1 MPGYIPHPPSPRQA
15 EFLALDCREALYG
28 GAAGGGK
35 SDAALMAALQGVHVP
50 GYAALILRRSY
61 AELSLPGALMDR
73 AHEWLH
79 GTDAYWDGLS
89 HSFRFPALSSLVF
102 GYAANKRDLMRY
114 QGPEFQ
120 YVCFEE
126 LTQWETENLYT
137 YLYSRQRSK
146 TSIRI
151 PLRMRGTTNP
161 GGPGHKWVQERFGI
175 PDSGCKSRHD
185 HNGRVFIPSFLD
197 DNPGINRDEYRQSL
211 AQLDSVT
218 RDQLEHGRWVLDV
231 SGLVY
236 RYDPGQH
243 SVDVLPVLDHGDEW
257 HYVMGIDYGL
267 RDACAW
273 VVLAWSRYN
282 PSAYLVYAESV
293 EGMIPSEAARRTEE
307 LAALWQPEDIVG
319 DPAAAGYIEESRRVF
334 GLPIRAAQKT
344 DKAGT
349 IRLMN
354 GALESGALRVVS
366 GEQTA
371 PWYDEASRLLW
382 DDDRRLKENQSQ
394 PNHCCDAALYAWRE
408 TRAHLSAPRPDA
420 PRPRPM
426 DPYETQRINAAN
438 KRQERERWQ
447 HGLRLA

>member
-35 SDAALMAALQGVHVP
+35 SDALLMAALQGVHVP
-50 GYAALILRRSY
+50 GYSALLLRRTY
-61 AELSLPGALMDR
+61 ADLSLPGALMDR
-73 AHEWLH
+73 AHSWLQGTGAEWSER
-79 GTDAYWDGLS
+79 DKRWA
-89 HSFRFPALSSLVF
+89 FPSGSSLGF
-102 GYAANKRDLMRY
+102 GYLETRRDRYRY
-114 QGPEFQ
+114 QGAELQF
-120 YVCFEE
+120 VGFDE
-126 LTQWETENLYT
+126 LTQFEQADYE
-137 YLYSRQRSK
+137 YLFSRLRARSG
-146 TSIRI
+146 IRV
-151 PLRMRGTTNP
+151 PLRMRAATNP
-161 GGPGHKWVQERFGI
+161 GGIGHKWVQQRWQI
-175 PDSGCKSRHD
+175 PDAGCASAHD
-185 HNGRVFIPSFLD
+185 AGGRVFVPSLLA
-197 DNPGINRDEYRQSL
+197 DNPGLNQDEYRQSL